1 MEHECKFEDKINE
14 MHGDIKVLV
23 SEFKA
28 MNGTLRDTKSGVEEH
43 IKESKH
49 YRTQV
54 DILWSSLHTVKWAV
68 GLLCA
73 GGVLFRIISGLL
85 K

>member
-1 MEHECKFEDKINE
+1 MEPCKFEDKINE

-28 MNGTLRDTKSGVEEH
+28 MNGSLLRTKLNLDKHEED
-43 IKESKH
+43 SKL
-49 YRTQV
+49 YRKQI
-54 DILWSSLHTVKWAV
+54 DILWVAMQAFKWSAV
-68 GLLCA
+68 FIFGSGCIWKLLEI
-73 GGVLFRIISGLL
+73 VI

>member
-1 MEHECKFEDKINE
+1 MEPCKFEDKINE

-28 MNGTLRDTKSGVEEH
+28 MNGSLLRTKLNLDKHEE
-43 IKESKH
+43 ESKV
-49 YRTQV
+49 YRRQI
-54 DILWSSLHTVKWAV
+54 DILWVGIQAFKWV
-68 GLLCA
+68 T
-73 GGVLFRIISGLL
+73 LFIFGSGIIWKIIDLII